1 MSETGISSE
10 TIQRLKSAVGSAGC
24 VDSAAD
30 MAAYLRDERRL
41 FQGRSP
47 LVLKPASTDEVS
59 KLVAICAAAG
69 IGIVPQGGN
78 TSLCGGSVPDES
90 GTQILISL
98 SRMNRIRDIDPVNY
112 TLTAE
117 AGCVLANIQAAAR
130 EADRLFPLRLAAEGS
145 CQIGGNL
152 STNAGGIAV
161 LKYGNARDLV
171 LGLEVVL
178 ADGEV
183 WNGLRRLRKD
193 NTGYDLKQMF
203 LGAEG
208 TLGIITAAVLKLF
221 PVPKETCTAMIA
233 LRDTESATTL
243 LARLR
248 EESGDAVS
256 SFEYIH
262 RNCLDLVFRHMEG
275 IGDPFDHRYVHYAL
289 VELSASRKGAAL
301 DGVLEAVFSAGTES
315 GELLDAVVA
324 SSESQR
330 LQLWG
335 LREAIPEV
343 QKHAGVCIKHDVSVS
358 VSRVPE
364 FLENGTRLLVEAFP
378 EAQVIAFGHVGDGNI
393 HFNLQQPEGDDPQAF
408 LRQAPRVTRLVH
420 DLAVSLDG
428 SFSAE
433 HGIGVLKREDLHGY
447 KSDTEIALMR
457 SLKRALDPHG
467 IMNPGKV
474 IY

>member
-1 MSETGISSE
+1 MSKAQVSSE
-10 TIQRLKSAVGSAGC
+10 TIQRLKSVVGSAGC
-24 VDSAAD
+24 VESAAD
-30 MAAYLRDERRL
+30 MAAYLRDERKL

-59 KLVAICAAAG
+59 RVVAICAGAG
-69 IGIVPQGGN
+69 VGVVPQGGN

-98 SRMNRIRDIDPVNY
+98 LRMNRIRDIDPVNY

-130 EADRLFPLRLAAEGS
+130 DADRLFPLSLAAEGS

-152 STNAGGIAV
+152 STNAGGTAV

-193 NTGYDLKQMF
+193 NTGYDLKQIF

-221 PVPKETCTAMIA
+221 PVPKDTCTAMIA
-233 LRDTESATTL
+233 LRDPESATTL

-289 VELSASRKGAAL
+289 VELSASRRGAGL
-301 DGVLEAVFSAGTES
+301 DGVLEAVFSVGMES

-335 LREAIPEV
+335 LREAIPEA

-364 FLENGTRLLVEAFP
+364 FLESGTRLLVETFP

-393 HFNLQQPEGDDPQAF
+393 HFNLQQPEGDDPQSF
-408 LRQAPRVTRLVH
+408 LQQAPRVTRLVH

-447 KSDTEIALMR
+447 KSDIDIALMR

-474 IY
+474 L